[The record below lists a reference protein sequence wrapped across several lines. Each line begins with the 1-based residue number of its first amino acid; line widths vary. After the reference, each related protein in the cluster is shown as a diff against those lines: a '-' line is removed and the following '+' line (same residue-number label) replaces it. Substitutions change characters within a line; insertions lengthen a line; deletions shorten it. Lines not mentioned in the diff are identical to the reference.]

1 MLLVAVIVSGLTLA
15 RNFAPDEDEET
26 ADDEKR
32 RHGHPS
38 IKLRNATWWCF
49 YRIIG
54 RIRPIFS
61 DATSVR
67 GH

>member
-15 RNFAPDEDEET
+15 RHFAPDEDEET

-38 IKLRNATWWCF
+38 ISCAT
-49 YRIIG
+49 R
-54 RIRPIFS
+54 
-61 DATSVR
+61 R
-67 GH
+67 GGAFTG